1 MQPRGSVACGR
12 SLPTFVQL
20 KKIVADSMD
29 FVDFVDFFVDFD
41 DFDDFADYFLVPD

>member
-20 KKIVADSMD
+20 KKIVADSSD
-29 FVDFVDFFVDFD
+29 SVDFVDFDY
-41 DFDDFADYFLVPD
+41 FDDFADYFLVPD

>member
-20 KKIVADSMD
+20 KKIVAD
-29 FVDFVDFFVDFD
+29 FVDFD
-41 DFDDFADYFLVPD
+41 YFDDFADYFLVPD